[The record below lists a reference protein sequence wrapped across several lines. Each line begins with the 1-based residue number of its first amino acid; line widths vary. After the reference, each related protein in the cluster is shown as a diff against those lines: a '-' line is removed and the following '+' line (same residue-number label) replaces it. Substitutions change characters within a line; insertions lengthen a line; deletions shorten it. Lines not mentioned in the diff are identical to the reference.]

1 MCVLTQVV
9 FLGFR
14 QWEDL
19 GFRDLTKCT
28 ESPNE
33 IVGKNVRGMSSVESS
48 CVMSII
54 PGQSEASLVQMF
66 FYAAN
71 KAVIVN
77 EADFWEKSY
86 LLRQKLLVQLLQQE
100 LFLQVIQHAPMMFLW
115 ASGVTVLLQS
125 IASVTGQWSNTP
137 KFSGFFSPEC
147 DGRKDDSPTF
157 CPPTIIRA
165 QTPSSVVPNIVHT
178 GPSSASNR
186 HGFIKLSQ
194 LPPDSPQRPSSSELL
209 AFSESIKSKFSAASA
224 SSVLFCSA
232 VLVRLFSVL
241 LLFCCVPYNGF
252 VLFCCCCYPMAVM
265 AAVSC

>member
-1 MCVLTQVV
+1 MGRS
-9 FLGFR
+9 GFQR
-14 QWEDL
+14 FDEDL
-19 GFRDLTKCT
+19 DLRDLAKDS
-28 ESPNE
+28 EP
-33 IVGKNVRGMSSVESS
+33 RFESS

-86 LLRQKLLVQLLQQE
+86 LLRQKLLVQLLK
-100 LFLQVIQHAPMMFLW
+100 I
-115 ASGVTVLLQS
+115 SVLVS
-125 IASVTGQWSNTP
+125 
-137 KFSGFFSPEC
+137 E
-147 DGRKDDSPTF
+147 DDSPTF

>member
-1 MCVLTQVV
+1 MGRS
-9 FLGFR
+9 GFQR
-14 QWEDL
+14 FDEDL
-19 GFRDLTKCT
+19 DLRDLAKDS
-28 ESPNE
+28 EP
-33 IVGKNVRGMSSVESS
+33 RFESS